1 MPQNPYINDNV
12 PNNQNVSIDK
22 QAKFHIPQFYVQLN
36 DTKTNDHRP
45 FSYHK
50 QESLIWTSWTQ
61 YAHQANTQKS
71 I

>member
-12 PNNQNVSIDK
+12 LNNQNVSIDK

-50 QESLIWTSWTQ
+50 QESLI
-61 YAHQANTQKS
+61 
-71 I
+71 